1 MSAAAMMPK
10 PKKSAEELKA
20 KKQQGE
26 TEYKDKRL
34 KRLLELYRMKPQAA
48 DEFKSI
54 CVEISYW
61 LTRPS
66 LNSIRKQ
73 QQRRRNRER
82 YAVKEPQAPQ
92 PDAAVVA
99 SRAERESYVSR
110 YREQNVVCCA
120 A

>member
-1 MSAAAMMPK
+1 MSAAAMM

-61 LTRPS
+61 LTHPS

-73 QQRRRNRER
+73 ESRERRRNR
-82 YAVKEPQAPQ
+82 
-92 PDAAVVA
+92 DAAVVA
-99 SRAERESYVSR
+99 SRAEREEYVSR